1 MIYCQTISHG
11 FKPAFGAMNGQDAA
25 QKAANASQKGKAAL
39 QKPWGPGDSA
49 AMFGDGLETA
59 GDYQPMGRTPLL
71 NFFRGASK
79 KAVNARL
86 NQINGKPTPFMRLVT
101 APGIKPEEKR
111 AILEDLASNQSKDK
125 DLAKIDFAAT
135 HLGPKGDLNNG
146 KTAFDFA
153 YEQSP
158 QMFCAVLQCYL
169 KKVRTVNVT
178 SNTSLAEFYRSMG
191 WRLSTGD
198 RAPLEQRLFRALTLV
213 SRTAKSDL
221 FAAVKAAVSNQPIL
235 PDNFYLKDYSTPTT
249 ERLILMYLT
258 IVKANLNA
266 ANPLFNRIGTSTA
279 QLFDRKP
286 GLLDIQDSTFHYLFN
301 SGEWK
306 AFWPAFPSSKLKTQ
320 ANERA
325 RNLQIPGY

>member
-169 KKVRTVNVT
+169 RKVPTVNFDADK
-178 SNTSLAEFYRSMG
+178 SLAEFFRSME
-191 WRLSTGD
+191 WRFNPDRGYVSPGFYNLLRRTDFLS
-198 RAPLEQRLFRALTLV
+198 RYNLFTSV
-213 SRTAKSDL
+213 QT
-221 FAAVKAAVSNQPIL
+221 AVSAQST
-235 PDNFYLKDYSTPTT
+235 NFNNFKLEEHYSFSTD
-249 ERLILMYLT
+249 RLILLYLT
-258 IVKANLNA
+258 VIKANPA
-266 ANPLFNRIGTSTA
+266 VANQLFNIITTGRARSH
-279 QLFDRKP
+279 KEKV
-286 GLLDIQDSTFHYLFN
+286 LLHIQDSTFRHLF
-301 SGEWK
+301 SSDEWK
-306 AFWPAFPSSKLKTQ
+306 TFWHNLSSSKFKTRI
-320 ANERA
+320 NERA